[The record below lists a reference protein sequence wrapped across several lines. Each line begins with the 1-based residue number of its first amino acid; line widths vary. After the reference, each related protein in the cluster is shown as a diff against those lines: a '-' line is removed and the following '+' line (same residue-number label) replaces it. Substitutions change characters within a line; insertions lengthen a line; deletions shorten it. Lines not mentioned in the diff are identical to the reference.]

1 MPKAS
6 LSADVVLPGRLEL
19 CLALYFIPMV
29 VTIFCYWY
37 FMHSML
43 SLPQLGTWECWG
55 AMGLATVT
63 LFKFPV
69 CLGIYNVSHG
79 MGFFQM
85 RSQIWRVCEVL
96 LSASVLLMLAS
107 AP

>member
-43 SLPQLGTWECWG
+43 SLLE
-55 AMGLATVT
+55 
-63 LFKFPV
+63 
-69 CLGIYNVSHG
+69 SHG
-79 MGFFQM
+79 AGHCDPLQVPSLFGDLQCV
-85 RSQIWRVCEVL
+85 SCDGVL
-96 LSASVLLMLAS
+96 PDEKSNLAGV
-107 AP
+107 